1 MQTERAE
8 LYFQQGSSDK
18 VYHLQLEGAQEQWV
32 VQAQW
37 GRRGSALQS
46 DVKVS
51 GTSYEEAKRVY
62 ERILR
67 EKTGK
72 GYQMAQA
79 SANGN
84 EAIAVGL
91 PATKEH
97 SGQTPELLTPI
108 DEAEALL
115 LAQDASWWFQQKF
128 DGRRLGV

>member
-1 MQTERAE
+1 MQPERAE

-18 VYHLQLEGAQEQWV
+18 VYHLQLEGAQDQWA

-62 ERILR
+62 DRILR
-67 EKTGK
+67 EETGK
-72 GYQMAQA
+72 GYQIAHA

-91 PATKEH
+91 PDSAD
-97 SGQTPELLTPI
+97 GQAP
-108 DEAEALL
+108 
-115 LAQDASWWFQQKF
+115 
-128 DGRRLGV
+128 RLDRKGICF